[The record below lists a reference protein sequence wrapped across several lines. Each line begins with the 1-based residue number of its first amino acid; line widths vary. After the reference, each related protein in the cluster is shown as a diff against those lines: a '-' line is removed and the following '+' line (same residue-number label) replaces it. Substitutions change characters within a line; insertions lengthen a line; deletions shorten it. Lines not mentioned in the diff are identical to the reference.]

1 MRGRECSRRGEVR
14 EGFLEEV
21 EFEDGHDLASR
32 NAGARTRQESLTEN
46 RKGKGQAVGSSGA
59 RTTPLSQE
67 KGSRLR
73 RLGERGS
80 SGLGVLCTTS
90 LWQIM
95 ASDFWQ
101 R

>member
-1 MRGRECSRRGEVR
+1 MRGRECLRRGEVR

-32 NAGARTRQESLTEN
+32 NAGART
-46 RKGKGQAVGSSGA
+46 
-59 RTTPLSQE
+59 TPLAQE

-80 SGLGVLCTTS
+80 SGLGVLCTTLS
-90 LWQIM
+90 QIM